1 MKPKTLTRTSGGDKR
16 KLILE
21 AAVKVF
27 ARSGFSAATVNEVAK
42 EAGIANGTVYLY
54 FSTKTELFIQTIK
67 DVIKSKLQ
75 EIRARVVDDTDPVSR
90 IKRFID
96 LHTELITQNRDV
108 ARVMVIEWRKSEDFC
123 LQNPDYN
130 PLNEYMDYLS
140 SLCSDAIATGALRK
154 VNPLT
159 LSYMILGTMDVVLTQ
174 WLTGKV
180 ELDLQAITD
189 EVYDILGHGLLLEQ

>member
-1 MKPKTLTRTSGGDKR
+1 MRPKTLTRTSGGDKR

-75 EIRARVVDDTDPVSR
+75 EIRERVADDSDPVRR

-108 ARVMVIEWRKSEDFC
+108 ARVMIIEWRKSEEFC
-123 LQNPDYN
+123 QQNPDYN
-130 PLNEYMDYLS
+130 PLNEYMAYLS
-140 SLCSDAIATGALRK
+140 GLCSDAIASGAIKK

-159 LSYMILGTMDVVLTQ
+159 LAYMILGTMDVVLTQ
-174 WLTGKV
+174 WLTGKI
-180 ELDLQAITD
+180 ELNLSAITD
-189 EVYDILGHGLLLEQ
+189 EVYEILGHGLLLER

>member
-1 MKPKTLTRTSGGDKR
+1 MKPKTLTRNSGGDKR

-67 DVIKSKLQ
+67 DVIKGKLQ
-75 EIRARVVDDTDPVSR
+75 EIRERVVNDTDPVSR

-96 LHTELITQNRDV
+96 LHTELITENRDV
-108 ARVMVIEWRKSEDFC
+108 ARVMVIEWSKSEDFC

-140 SLCSDAIATGALRK
+140 SLCSDAIQSGALRK

-159 LSYMILGTMDVVLTQ
+159 LAYMILGTMDVVLTQ

-180 ELDLQAITD
+180 ELDLQTITD
-189 EVYDILGHGLLLEQ
+189 EVYDILGHGLLMEQ